1 MAAAIIIDNIQ
12 IIINSNNLRYIY
24 AGSEMG
30 RGNPHFGTD
39 RFAFIIYKIFIEFKL
54 LKYKLSKVFLKFF
67 GKGKFVFCDK
77 A

>member
-1 MAAAIIIDNIQ
+1 
-12 IIINSNNLRYIY
+12 
-24 AGSEMG
+24 MG
-30 RGNPHFGTD
+30 RGNPHFGSD
-39 RFAFIIYKIFIEFKL
+39 RFVFIIYKIFSEFKL